1 LYKALEYFDAFIIG
15 LTATPSMQTL
25 GQTFGYF
32 QQNLVSV
39 GKLSFKGSQRLS
51 GLPPAMSV

>member
-1 LYKALEYFDAFIIG
+1 MLEYFDAFIIG

-39 GKLSFKGSQRLS
+39 GKLSFKGSQRPI